1 MTGGSKMS
9 HLGHLGS
16 ILECMIGTDLVVPRL
31 IKHDMIRTR
40 LCQKLQD
47 ESTLRHTHTQA
58 HAHNHT
64 QHRVVLH
71 HAHLWVR
78 QGNKSDQELR
88 TYRKSWTTHLAS
100 NISD

>member
-47 ESTLRHTHTQA
+47 ESTLRHTHTSTRTQS
-58 HAHNHT
+58 HT
-64 QHRVVLH
+64 TQSR
-71 HAHLWVR
+71 
-78 QGNKSDQELR
+78 
-88 TYRKSWTTHLAS
+88 LAS
-100 NISD
+100 CAPMGTPGEQE